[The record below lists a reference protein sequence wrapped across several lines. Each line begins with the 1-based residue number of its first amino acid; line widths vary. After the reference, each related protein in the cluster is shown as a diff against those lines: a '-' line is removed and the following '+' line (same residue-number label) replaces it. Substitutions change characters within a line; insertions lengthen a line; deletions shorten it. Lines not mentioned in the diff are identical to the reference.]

1 MFTANHNDGKK
12 TNSQIDRNEFK
23 DRRGNVDNSRF
34 RNKDILSLLSQIE
47 EMFQALKRLLLKF
60 EI

>member
-23 DRRGNVDNSRF
+23 DRRGNEDNSRF
-34 RNKDILSLLSQIE
+34 RNKDILSLLSQRE
-47 EMFQALKRLLLKF
+47 
-60 EI
+60 